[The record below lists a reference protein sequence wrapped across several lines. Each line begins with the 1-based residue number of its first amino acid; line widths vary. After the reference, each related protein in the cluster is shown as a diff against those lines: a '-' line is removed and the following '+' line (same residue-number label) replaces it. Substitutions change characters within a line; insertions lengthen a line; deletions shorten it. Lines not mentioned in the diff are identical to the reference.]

1 MVKSDQSSL
10 LASCQPVEQVPKKWH
25 GDARTPGNLTT
36 DRLQRQGT
44 PRRIESAEHL

>member
-1 MVKSDQSSL
+1 MVESDQSSL

-36 DRLQRQGT
+36 IRYTARHAQ
-44 PRRIESAEHL
+44 RIESAEHL